1 MKLFKKIGFVSCV
14 GLFLC
19 SFTDTNI
26 DELSTGEYKTSLG
39 TCSLIEEQKVKDKA
53 WSYSNWFFH
62 EENADLLLV
71 HYKLYKYSR
80 YVDLPVE
87 ILFERSI
94 RSGEQEDFE
103 IEISKST
110 TTTYKVIQ
118 SETNTT
124 FSSLKHSLSLSSNWG
139 SSLNIFDLFEFSNE
153 YGVSGTTTFELGKSF
168 SQTYTNS
175 FEKKFNF
182 KLSYKENVHVENP
195 YNFQINYRLC
205 FRQKFSAYLFQYYE
219 YEYEQ
224 IAHHNG
230 VHGTTY
236 TYESKLTDD
245 SGTYLILIPTGDNCY
260 LDESFYANN
269 VYGELFNIETR
280 VENNVLYL

>member
-1 MKLFKKIGFVSCV
+1 MKLFNKIALLSCV
-14 GLFLC
+14 GLFLF

-39 TCSLIEEQKVKDKA
+39 TAKLIEEQKVKDRA

-62 EENADLLLV
+62 EENAELLLAQ
-71 HYKLYKYSR
+71 YKLYKYSR

-94 RSGEQEDFE
+94 RSGEQENFE
-103 IEISKST
+103 VKISEST

-118 SETNTT
+118 SETNST
-124 FSSLKHSLSLSSNWG
+124 FRSLKHSLSLSSNRE
-139 SSLNIFDLFEFSNE
+139 SSLNILDLLKFSNE
-153 YGVSGTTTFELGKSF
+153 FGVTKTTTIELGKSF
-168 SQTYTNS
+168 SQPYTNS

-182 KLSYKENVHVENP
+182 KLSYNQNVHVENP
-195 YNFQINYRLC
+195 YSFQINYRLC
-205 FRQKFSAYLFQYYE
+205 YRQKFSAYMFQYYE

-224 IAHHNG
+224 EVHNNG

-236 TYESKLTDD
+236 TYTSTLSKD
-245 SGTYLILIPTGDNCY
+245 SGTYLILVPTGDNCY

-269 VYGELFNIETR
+269 DYGELFNIETR